1 MLKYFGTDGVR
12 GVANAGLTPEMAF
25 KLGRDGGYV
34 LTKDKKDGER
44 AKVLVSRDTRISGQ
58 MLEYALIS
66 GLLSVG
72 IEVLEVGVITTP
84 GLSYLVRAQGADAG
98 VQISASHNPVEDNG
112 IKFFGS
118 DGLKLSDAKEEE
130 IEKLIDAPEDK
141 LPRPSAEGLGTVTN
155 YHEGASKYLQFIE
168 NTLPEELSGIKV
180 VVDGANGA
188 ASALIS
194 RLFADMG
201 VDFTTI
207 ATHPDGLNINDHVG
221 ATHTKK
227 LQEEVVKQGAQLGLA
242 FDGDADRCIAVD
254 ENGNEVDG
262 DHIMYVIGSYLA
274 DHGRLKKDTIVTTV
288 MSNLGFTKA
297 LERRG
302 LKNIR
307 TQVGDRY
314 VSEEMRANGYNLGG
328 EQSGHVIISDYHNTG
343 DGMLT
348 GLHLL
353 YVMKDTGKSLSELLS
368 DFKEYPQRLINV
380 PVENKKDWKEHKRI
394 TEAIEKVEKELSD
407 EGRIFVRPSG
417 TQSLLRVMTE
427 APTQE
432 LADKYC
438 EEVAKVVRN
447 FARPGGEICP
457 GG

>member
-12 GVANAGLTPEMAF
+12 GEANKVLTPEMAF
-25 KLGRDGGYV
+25 KLGRDGGYI
-34 LTKDKKDGER
+34 LTKEKEDKSTPAR
-44 AKVLVSRDTRISGQ
+44 VLVSRDTRISGE
-58 MLEYALIS
+58 MLEHALIA

-72 IEVLEVGVITTP
+72 IEVLECGVITTP

-130 IEKLIDAPEDK
+130 IEALIDAEEDE
-141 LPRPSAEGLGTVTN
+141 LPRPSAEGLGTVTDF
-155 YHEGASKYLQFIE
+155 HEGAAKYLQFLE
-168 NTLPEELSGIKV
+168 NTVPEDLDGIKV
-180 VVDGANGA
+180 VIDGANGA

-194 RLFADMG
+194 RLFADLK

-207 ATHPDGLNINDHVG
+207 ATHPNGLNINDHVG
-221 ATHTKK
+221 ATHTEK

-254 ENGNEVDG
+254 ENGNKVDG
-262 DHIMYVIGSYLA
+262 DHIMYILGSYLA
-274 DHGRLKKDTIVTTV
+274 DHGRLKGDTIVTTV

-302 LKNIR
+302 IKNVR

-314 VSEEMRANGYNLGG
+314 VSEEMRAHNYSLGG

-348 GLHLL
+348 GIHLML
-353 YVMKDTGKSLSELLS
+353 VMKKTGKSLTELLS
-368 DFKEYPQRLINV
+368 DFKEYPQVLVNV
-380 PVENKKDWKEHKRI
+380 PVNNKNSWEEHQPIVDIIK
-394 TEAIEKVEKELSD
+394 KVED
-407 EGRIFVRPSG
+407 EMAGDGRVLVRPSG
-417 TQSLLRVMTE
+417 TQELLRVMAE
-427 APTQE
+427 GPTQE
-432 LADKYC
+432 ATQDYVDRIV
-438 EEVAKVVRN
+438 EVVKTEM
-447 FARPGGEICP
+447 GK
-457 GG
+457 

>member
-168 NTLPEELSGIKV
+168 NTLPEELDGIKV

-302 LKNIR
+302 LKNVR

-394 TEAIEKVEKELSD
+394 IEAIDKVEEELSD

-438 EEVAKVVRN
+438 EEVAKVVEEEM
-447 FARPGGEICP
+447 GSK
-457 GG
+457 

>member
-34 LTKDKKDGER
+34 LTKDKKDGEK

-58 MLEYALIS
+58 MLEYALIA

-72 IEVLEVGVITTP
+72 IEVLELGVITTP

-98 VQISASHNPVEDNG
+98 VQISASHNPVQDNG

-168 NTLPEELSGIKV
+168 NTLPEELGGIKV

-188 ASALIS
+188 SSALIS

-207 ATHPDGLNINDHVG
+207 ATHPNGLNINDHVG
-221 ATHTKK
+221 ATHTEK

-302 LKNIR
+302 LKNVR

-314 VSEEMRANGYNLGG
+314 VSEKMRANGYNLGG

-353 YVMKDTGKSLSELLS
+353 YVMKDTGKSLSELLE

-380 PVENKKDWKEHKRI
+380 PVKDKKSWKEHAAI
-394 TEAIEKVEKELSD
+394 TDAIDTVEKELGD

-417 TQSLLRVMTE
+417 TQDLLRVMTE

-438 EEVAKVVRN
+438 EQVADIVKQEM
-447 FARPGGEICP
+447 GSKD
-457 GG
+457 

>member
-12 GVANAGLTPEMAF
+12 GVANAGLKPEMAF
-25 KLGRDGGYV
+25 KLGRDGGYI
-34 LTKDKKDGER
+34 LTKNKKNAGQ
-44 AKVLVSRDTRISGQ
+44 AKVLVSRDTRVSGQ

-72 IEVLEVGVITTP
+72 IEVLECGVITTP

-118 DGLKLSDAKEEE
+118 DGLKLSDEMEGE
-130 IEKLIDAPEDK
+130 IEKLIDATEDI
-141 LPRPSAEGLGTVTN
+141 LPRPAAQGLGTVTDF
-155 YHEGASKYLQFIE
+155 HEGVSKYLQFIE
-168 NTLPEELSGIKV
+168 NTIPMDLDGFKV
-180 VVDGANGA
+180 VIDGANGA

-194 RLFADMG
+194 RLFADCG

-207 ATHPDGLNINDHVG
+207 ATHPDGFNINDHVG
-221 ATHTKK
+221 ATHTER
-227 LQEEVVKQGAQLGLA
+227 LQAEVVKQGAQVGLA

-254 ENGNEVDG
+254 EHGNEIDG
-262 DHIMYVIGSYLA
+262 DHIMYVIGTYLST
-274 DHGRLKKDTIVTTV
+274 HGRLKHETIVTTV

-297 LERRG
+297 LARKG
-302 LKNIR
+302 IKNIR

-314 VSEEMRANGYNLGG
+314 VSEEMRAHGYNLGG

-353 YVMKDTGKSLSELLS
+353 LVLKKTGKSLAELLT
-368 DFKEYPQRLINV
+368 DFKEYPQCLVNV
-380 PVENKKDWKEHKRI
+380 PVQDKQTWKQHQRI
-394 TEAIEKVEKELSD
+394 VDAIASVEQAMGD
-407 EGRIFVRPSG
+407 DGRVLVRPSG
-417 TQSLLRVMTE
+417 TQDLLRVMAE
-427 APTQE
+427 GPTQ
-432 LADKYC
+432 AQTDAW
-438 EEVAKVVRN
+438 VDQIVKVVQAEMGN
-447 FARPGGEICP
+447 
-457 GG
+457 

>member
-1 MLKYFGTDGVR
+1 MLKIMLKYFGTDGVR

-438 EEVAKVVRN
+438 EEVAKVVEEEMGSN
-447 FARPGGEICP
+447 
-457 GG
+457 

>member
-12 GVANAGLTPEMAF
+12 GEANKTLTPEMAF

-34 LTKDKKDGER
+34 LTKEKKDDKQAR
-44 AKVLVSRDTRISGQ
+44 VLVSRDTRISGE

-72 IEVLEVGVITTP
+72 IEVLEVGVISTP

-118 DGLKLSDAKEEE
+118 DGLKLSDAMEEE
-130 IEKLIDAPEDK
+130 IEELIDAKEDK
-141 LPRPSAEGLGTVTN
+141 LPRPSAEGLGTVTDF
-155 YHEGASKYLQFIE
+155 HEGSSKYLQFIK
-168 NTLPEELSGIKV
+168 NTIPEDLGGIKV
-180 VVDGANGA
+180 VIDGANGA
-188 ASALIS
+188 ASDLIS
-194 RLFADMG
+194 RLFADCG

-207 ATHPDGLNINDHVG
+207 ATHPNGLNINDHVG
-221 ATHTKK
+221 ATHTEK

-262 DHIMYVIGSYLA
+262 DHIMYVIGTYLA

-302 LKNIR
+302 LKNVR

-314 VSEEMRANGYNLGG
+314 VSEEMRAHGYNLGG
-328 EQSGHVIISDYHNTG
+328 EQSGHVIMSDYHNTG

-348 GLHLL
+348 GLHLML
-353 YVMKDTGKSLSELLS
+353 VMKKTGKSLSELLE
-368 DFKEYPQRLINV
+368 DFKEYPQQLINV
-380 PVENKKDWKEHKRI
+380 PVKDKKTWKEHQ
-394 TEAIEKVEKELSD
+394 AILDAIDNVEKELD
-407 EGRIFVRPSG
+407 GEGRIFVRPSG
-417 TQSLLRVMTE
+417 TQELLRVMTE

-438 EEVAKVVRN
+438 EQVAEVVKSEM
-447 FARPGGEICP
+447 GK
-457 GG
+457 

>member
-12 GVANAGLTPEMAF
+12 GEANKVLTPEMAF
-25 KLGRDGGYV
+25 KLGRMGGYV
-34 LTKDKKDGER
+34 LTKEKEDGGQAR
-44 AKVLVSRDTRISGQ
+44 VLVSRDTRISGE

-72 IEVLEVGVITTP
+72 IEVLECGVMTTP

-130 IEKLIDAPEDK
+130 IEELIDAKQDM
-141 LPRPSAEGLGTVTN
+141 LPRPSAEGLGTVTDFRDGSN
-155 YHEGASKYLQFIE
+155 KYIQFLE
-168 NTLPEELSGIKV
+168 NTIPEDLSGIKV
-180 VVDGANGA
+180 VIDGANGA
-188 ASALIS
+188 ASAFIS
-194 RLFADMG
+194 RLFADLD

-207 ATHPDGLNINDHVG
+207 STHPNGLNINDHCG
-221 ATHTKK
+221 ATHTDR

-302 LKNIR
+302 IKNVR

-314 VSEEMRANGYNLGG
+314 VSEEMRANGYSLGG
-328 EQSGHVIISDYHNTG
+328 EQSGT
-343 DGMLT
+343 
-348 GLHLL
+348 
-353 YVMKDTGKSLSELLS
+353 
-368 DFKEYPQRLINV
+368 
-380 PVENKKDWKEHKRI
+380 
-394 TEAIEKVEKELSD
+394 
-407 EGRIFVRPSG
+407 
-417 TQSLLRVMTE
+417 
-427 APTQE
+427 
-432 LADKYC
+432 
-438 EEVAKVVRN
+438 
-447 FARPGGEICP
+447 
-457 GG
+457 

>member
-25 KLGRDGGYV
+25 RLGRDGGYV

-84 GLSYLVRAQGADAG
+84 GLSYLVRAQEADAG

-201 VDFTTI
+201 VDFTTV

-438 EEVAKVVRN
+438 EEVAKVVEEEMGSN
-447 FARPGGEICP
+447 
-457 GG
+457 

>member
-12 GVANAGLTPEMAF
+12 GVANQGLTPEMAF

-34 LTKDKKDGER
+34 LTKNKKDGEQ

-118 DGLKLSDAKEEE
+118 DGLKLSDEMEGE
-130 IEKLIDAPEDK
+130 IEKLIDAKEDK
-141 LPRPSAEGLGTVTN
+141 LPRPSAKGLGTVTDF
-155 YHEGASKYLQFIE
+155 HEGSAKYLQFIE
-168 NTLPEELSGIKV
+168 NTIPEDLGGIKV
-180 VVDGANGA
+180 VIDGANGA
-188 ASALIS
+188 SSALIS
-194 RLFADMG
+194 RLFADCG

-221 ATHTKK
+221 ATHTEK

-262 DHIMYVIGSYLA
+262 DHI
-274 DHGRLKKDTIVTTV
+274 TTV

-297 LERRG
+297 LEKEG
-302 LKNIR
+302 LKNVR

-314 VSEEMRANGYNLGG
+314 VSEEMRAHGYNLGG
-328 EQSGHVIISDYHNTG
+328 EQSGHVIMSDYHNTG

-348 GLHLL
+348 GLHLML
-353 YVMKDTGKSLSELLS
+353 VMKKTGKSLSELLK
-368 DFKEYPQRLINV
+368 DFKDYPQCLVNV
-380 PVENKKDWKEHKRI
+380 PVADKKSWKEHQPI
-394 TEAIEKVEKELSD
+394 LDEIAAVEKD
-407 EGRIFVRPSG
+407 MAGNGRVLVRPSG
-417 TQSLLRVMTE
+417 TQDLLRVMAE
-427 APTQE
+427 GPTQE
-432 LADKYC
+432 ETDAYVDRI
-438 EEVAKVVRN
+438 VKVVEKEM
-447 FARPGGEICP
+447 GK
-457 GG
+457 

>member
-44 AKVLVSRDTRISGQ
+44 AKVLVSRDPRISGQ

-438 EEVAKVVRN
+438 EEVAKVVEEEMGSN
-447 FARPGGEICP
+447 
-457 GG
+457 

>member
-25 KLGRDGGYV
+25 KLGRDGGYI
-34 LTKDKKDGER
+34 LTKHKSAGER
-44 AKVLVSRDTRISGQ
+44 ARVLVSRDTRISGQ

-72 IEVLEVGVITTP
+72 IEVLELGVITTP

-118 DGLKLSDAKEEE
+118 DGLKLSDEKEAE
-130 IEKLIDAPEDK
+130 IEALIDSKEDT
-141 LPRPSAEGLGTVTN
+141 LPRPSAQGLGTVTS
-155 YHEGASKYLQFIE
+155 YHEGSSKYLQFIE
-168 NTLPEELSGIKV
+168 NTLPEQLDGIKV

-188 ASALIS
+188 SSALIS

-221 ATHTKK
+221 ATHTEL
-227 LQEEVVKQGAQLGLA
+227 LQQEVVKQGAQLGLA

-254 ENGNEVDG
+254 EKGNEVDG
-262 DHIMYVIGSYLA
+262 DHIMYVIGCYLA
-274 DHGRLKKDTIVTTV
+274 DHGRLKNDTIVTTV

-302 LKNIR
+302 IKNIR

-368 DFKEYPQRLINV
+368 DFKSYPQKLVNV
-380 PVENKKDWKEHKRI
+380 PVRNKQDWKKSI
-394 TEAIEKVEKELSD
+394 KISAAIAEVEKTLGD
-407 EGRIFVRPSG
+407 DGRIFVRPSG
-417 TQSLLRVMTE
+417 TQELIRVMTE

-432 LADKYC
+432 LADKC
-438 EEVAKVVRN
+438 CQDVVDVVK
-447 FARPGGEICP
+447 AEMGI
-457 GG
+457 

>member
-12 GVANAGLTPEMAF
+12 GVANSGLKPEMAF

-34 LTKDKKDGER
+34 LTQNKADQAK

-72 IEVLEVGVITTP
+72 IEVLECGVITTP

-118 DGLKLSDAKEEE
+118 DGLKLSDAMEEK
-130 IEKLIDAPEDK
+130 IEQLIDAPEDK
-141 LPRPSAEGLGTVTN
+141 LPRPAAKGLGTVTDF
-155 YHEGASKYLQFIE
+155 HEGSSKYLQFIE
-168 NTLPEELSGIKV
+168 NTIPEDLGGIKV
-180 VVDGANGA
+180 VIDGANGA
-188 ASALIS
+188 SSALIS
-194 RLFADMG
+194 RLFADCG

-221 ATHTKK
+221 ATHTER
-227 LQEEVVKQGAQLGLA
+227 LQEEVVKQGADMGLA

-254 ENGNEVDG
+254 ENGKMVDG
-262 DHIMYVIGSYLA
+262 DHIIYVIGTYLA
-274 DHGRLKKDTIVTTV
+274 EQGRLKHDTIVTTV

-297 LERRG
+297 LARKG
-302 LKNIR
+302 LKNVR

-314 VSEEMRANGYNLGG
+314 VSEEMRAHGYNLGG
-328 EQSGHVIISDYHNTG
+328 EQSGHVIMTDYHNTG

-348 GLHLL
+348 GLHLML
-353 YVMKDTGKSLSELLS
+353 VMKKTGKSLAELLQ
-368 DFKEYPQRLINV
+368 DFKEYPQCLINV
-380 PVENKKDWKEHKRI
+380 PVKDKKSWKEHQ
-394 TEAIEKVEKELSD
+394 AILDVIKEVEVEMGD
-407 EGRIFVRPSG
+407 DGRVLVRPSG
-417 TQSLLRVMTE
+417 TQALLRVMAE
-427 APTQE
+427 GPTQE
-432 LADKYC
+432 ATDAYVKRIAD
-438 EEVAKVVRN
+438 VVKKEM
-447 FARPGGEICP
+447 GI
-457 GG
+457 

>member
-25 KLGRDGGYV
+25 KLGSDGGYV

-438 EEVAKVVRN
+438 EEVAKVVEEEMGSN
-447 FARPGGEICP
+447 
-457 GG
+457 

>member
-168 NTLPEELSGIKV
+168 NTLPEELGGIKV

-201 VDFTTI
+201 VYFTTI
-207 ATHPDGLNINDHVG
+207 ATHPNGLNINDHVG

-302 LKNIR
+302 LKNVR

-380 PVENKKDWKEHKRI
+380 PVKDKKDWKEHKRI
-394 TEAIEKVEKELSD
+394 TEAIKKVEEELSD

-432 LADKYC
+432 LADGYC
-438 EEVAKVVRN
+438 EEVAKVV
-447 FARPGGEICP
+447 EEEMCSK
-457 GG
+457 

>member
-12 GVANAGLTPEMAF
+12 GVANQGLTPEMAF

-34 LTKDKKDGER
+34 LTKEKEDGKQAR
-44 AKVLVSRDTRISGQ
+44 VLVSRDTRISGQ

-72 IEVLEVGVITTP
+72 IEVLECGVITTP

-118 DGLKLSDAKEEE
+118 DGLKLSDAMEED
-130 IEKLIDAPEDK
+130 IEKLIDAKEDT
-141 LPRPSAEGLGTVTN
+141 LPRPSAKGLGTVTDF
-155 YHEGASKYLQFIE
+155 HEGSSKYLQFIE
-168 NTLPEELSGIKV
+168 NTIPEDLGGIKV
-180 VVDGANGA
+180 VIDGANGA
-188 ASALIS
+188 SSALIS
-194 RLFADMG
+194 RLFADCG

-221 ATHTKK
+221 ATHTEK
-227 LQEEVVKQGAQLGLA
+227 LQKEVVKQGAQLGLA

-262 DHIMYVIGSYLA
+262 DHIMYVIGTYLA
-274 DHGRLKKDTIVTTV
+274 EHGRLKKDTIVTTV

-297 LERRG
+297 LERKG
-302 LKNIR
+302 LKNVR

-314 VSEEMRANGYNLGG
+314 VSEEMRAHGYNLGG
-328 EQSGHVIISDYHNTG
+328 EQSGHVIMSDYHNTG

-348 GLHLL
+348 GLHLML
-353 YVMKDTGKSLSELLS
+353 VMKKTGKSLSELLK
-368 DFKEYPQRLINV
+368 DFKEYPQQLINV
-380 PVENKKDWKEHKRI
+380 PVKDKKTWKEHQPI
-394 TEAIEKVEKELSD
+394 LDAISEVESNLNG

-417 TQSLLRVMTE
+417 TQALLRVMTE

-438 EEVAKVVRN
+438 QQVADVVKN
-447 FARPGGEICP
+447 EMGE
-457 GG
+457 

>member
-130 IEKLIDAPEDK
+130 IEKLIDALEDK

-343 DGMLT
+343 DGMIT

-438 EEVAKVVRN
+438 EEVAKVVEEEMGSN
-447 FARPGGEICP
+447 
-457 GG
+457 

>member
-168 NTLPEELSGIKV
+168 NTLPEELDGIKV
-180 VVDGANGA
+180 VIDGANGA

-288 MSNLGFTKA
+288 MSNLGFTKS

-302 LKNIR
+302 LKNVR
-307 TQVGDRY
+307 TEVGDRY

-394 TEAIEKVEKELSD
+394 TEEIKKVEEELSD

-438 EEVAKVVRN
+438 EEVAKVVEEEM
-447 FARPGGEICP
+447 GSK
-457 GG
+457 

>member
-12 GVANAGLTPEMAF
+12 GEANKVLTPEMAF
-25 KLGRDGGYV
+25 KLGRDGGYI
-34 LTKDKKDGER
+34 LTKEKEDDR
-44 AKVLVSRDTRISGQ
+44 QARVLVSRDTRISGEL
-58 MLEYALIS
+58 LEYALIS

-72 IEVLEVGVITTP
+72 IEVLEVGVISTP

-98 VQISASHNPVEDNG
+98 IQISASHNPVEDNG

-118 DGLKLSDAKEEE
+118 DGLKLSDAMEEE
-130 IEKLIDAPEDK
+130 IEQLIDAEKDE
-141 LPRPSAEGLGTVTN
+141 LPRPSAKGLGTVTDF
-155 YHEGASKYLQFIE
+155 HEGSAKYLQFIK
-168 NTLPEELSGIKV
+168 NTIPEDLSGIKV
-180 VVDGANGA
+180 VIDGANGA
-188 ASALIS
+188 ASDLIP
-194 RLFADMG
+194 RLFADCG

-207 ATHPDGLNINDHVG
+207 ATRPDGLNINDHVG
-221 ATHTKK
+221 ATHTEK

-262 DHIMYVIGSYLA
+262 DHIMYIIGSYLSE
-274 DHGRLKKDTIVTTV
+274 HGRLKKDTIVTTV

-302 LKNIR
+302 IKNVR

-328 EQSGHVIISDYHNTG
+328 EQSGHVIMSDYHNTG

-353 YVMKDTGKSLSELLS
+353 LVMKKTGKSLSELLK
-368 DFKEYPQRLINV
+368 DFKEYPQCLVNV
-380 PVENKKDWKEHKRI
+380 PVKDKNSWKEHQ
-394 TEAIEKVEKELSD
+394 AIVDVIKEVENEMGD
-407 EGRIFVRPSG
+407 NGRVLVRPSG
-417 TQSLLRVMTE
+417 TQELLRVMAE
-427 APTQE
+427 GPTQE
-432 LADKYC
+432 ETDAY
-438 EEVAKVVRN
+438 VARIVDVVKKEMGR
-447 FARPGGEICP
+447 
-457 GG
+457 

>member
-12 GVANAGLTPEMAF
+12 GVANQGLTPEMAF

-34 LTKDKKDGER
+34 LTKEKDDDKQAR
-44 AKVLVSRDTRISGQ
+44 VLVSRDTRMSGQ

-118 DGLKLSDAKEEE
+118 DGLKLSDEMEEE
-130 IEKLIDAPEDK
+130 IEKLIDAKEDT
-141 LPRPSAEGLGTVTN
+141 LPRPSAKGLGTVTDF
-155 YHEGASKYLQFIE
+155 HEGSSKYIQFIE
-168 NTLPEELSGIKV
+168 NTIPEDLGGIKV
-180 VVDGANGA
+180 VIDGANGA
-188 ASALIS
+188 SSALIS
-194 RLFADMG
+194 RLFADCG

-207 ATHPDGLNINDHVG
+207 ATHPNGMNINDHVG
-221 ATHTKK
+221 ATHTEK

-262 DHIMYVIGSYLA
+262 DHIMYVIGTYLA
-274 DHGRLKKDTIVTTV
+274 EHGRLKKDTIVTTV

-297 LERRG
+297 LERKG
-302 LKNIR
+302 LKNVR

-314 VSEEMRANGYNLGG
+314 VSEEMRAHGYNLGG
-328 EQSGHVIISDYHNTG
+328 EQSGHVIMSDYHNTG

-348 GLHLL
+348 GLHLML
-353 YVMKDTGKSLSELLS
+353 VMKETGKSLSELLK
-368 DFKEYPQRLINV
+368 DFKEYPQQLINV
-380 PVENKKDWKEHKRI
+380 PVKDKKTWKEHQ
-394 TEAIEKVEKELSD
+394 AILDAIDKVEKDLD
-407 EGRIFVRPSG
+407 GEGRIFVRPSG
-417 TQSLLRVMTE
+417 TQALLRVMTE

-438 EEVAKVVRN
+438 QEVADVVKSEMG
-447 FARPGGEICP
+447 A
-457 GG
+457 

>member
-1 MLKYFGTDGVR
+1 MGIGGTC
-12 GVANAGLTPEMAF
+12 
-25 KLGRDGGYV
+25 
-34 LTKDKKDGER
+34 
-44 AKVLVSRDTRISGQ
+44 
-58 MLEYALIS
+58 
-66 GLLSVG
+66 LLYTS
-72 IEVLEVGVITTP
+72 
-84 GLSYLVRAQGADAG
+84 
-98 VQISASHNPVEDNG
+98 
-112 IKFFGS
+112 
-118 DGLKLSDAKEEE
+118 
-130 IEKLIDAPEDK
+130 
-141 LPRPSAEGLGTVTN
+141 
-155 YHEGASKYLQFIE
+155 
-168 NTLPEELSGIKV
+168 

-207 ATHPDGLNINDHVG
+207 ATHPNGLNINDHVG

-302 LKNIR
+302 LKNVR

-343 DGMLT
+343 DGMPVSYT
-348 GLHLL
+348 HLDV
-353 YVMKDTGKSLSELLS
+353 Y
-368 DFKEYPQRLINV
+368 
-380 PVENKKDWKEHKRI
+380 KRQF
-394 TEAIEKVEKELSD
+394 L
-407 EGRIFVRPSG
+407 
-417 TQSLLRVMTE
+417 
-427 APTQE
+427 
-432 LADKYC
+432 
-438 EEVAKVVRN
+438 N
-447 FARPGGEICP
+447 
-457 GG
+457 

>member
-1 MLKYFGTDGVR
+1 LLKIMLKYFGTDGVR

-438 EEVAKVVRN
+438 EEVAKVVEEEMGSN
-447 FARPGGEICP
+447 
-457 GG
+457 